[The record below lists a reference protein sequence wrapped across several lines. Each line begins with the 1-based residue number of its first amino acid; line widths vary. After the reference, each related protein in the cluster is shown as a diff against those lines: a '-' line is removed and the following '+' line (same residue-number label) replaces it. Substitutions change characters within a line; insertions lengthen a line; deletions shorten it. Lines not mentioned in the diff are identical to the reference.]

1 METRSACARLVIRR
15 FSGLS
20 NRVLL
25 MYKTKPM
32 KRFHLLL
39 ALVVL
44 VGGIATGA
52 GAQTSAK
59 PASEASGL
67 AARIAGLERHE
78 GFFPYYWDE
87 KKGDILLE
95 LSPAALRGEFLY
107 FTGLGSG
114 IGSIDVFAD
123 RSSFG
128 AGSVCRFRRVG
139 MRVLV
144 LEENSSFVAPNGT
157 PELQHSVEYS
167 FPTSVLA
174 ALPVEAERDGTVLVD
189 ADALLVRDAFDLL
202 SQLRRP
208 SRAVGGVVVREQ
220 SSKAA
225 DWRLDKDR
233 SVIDLEHTGSFPL
246 NTEVEALLTFASD
259 SESDLNQPDPHALS
273 IREHHSFVALPAPGY
288 EPLEQDPRVGF
299 SSVSF
304 QDFSQPYDRPL
315 TRYLV
320 NRWRLQKKDPNAVLS
335 EPVKPIV
342 FYLDRAIPEP
352 IRSAARMGAL
362 WWNAAFEQAGFRNA
376 LRIEDLPEGADPM
389 DIRYPT
395 IQWTN
400 RSGRGWSVG
409 QSHIDVRT
417 GEIIH
422 AVVQLDSHRMRTV
435 NNYWESVMPSGRDE
449 PALDTFAALDN
460 LDPRT
465 GEEQVML
472 QRLALLTCHEMGHV
486 LGLEHNF
493 VASTFG
499 RGSVMDYF
507 APRVQIR
514 ADGTAD
520 LSDAY
525 MQGTGSY
532 DRFAIEWG
540 YSQGKPG
547 SDAEKHARLDAIVR
561 SAIAKGIV
569 WGNTADARWNSYDD
583 GPDPVT
589 WLKEVLPVRNS
600 LLAHYSP
607 RMLRPG
613 EPNSVFTSRL
623 PLVYLFHRYAL
634 GAAINVIGSA
644 KVPLSLAGDGQQPIS
659 IWPAE
664 SQKEALQLVLG
675 ALSPSQLN
683 VPPEIWK
690 ALAPQENRDSD
701 AERFASSAGY
711 LFSPQD
717 GARAVAEIVA
727 GGLLDSKR
735 MQRLAVISE
744 QDSRSLSPENVVS
757 ALVAAAFSGAAKTA
771 TERDLA
777 GAVQTEVAE
786 QLMVLSA
793 NSAATSEVRAAALAG
808 VREVQRAV
816 RKNMTRGPVIEQLD
830 HEITLFLQNP
840 EENTPKLK
848 SSGAPPGPPV

>member
-1 METRSACARLVIRR
+1 MTRLR
-15 FSGLS
+15 
-20 NRVLL
+20 
-25 MYKTKPM
+25 
-32 KRFHLLL
+32 LLL
-39 ALVVL
+39 ALLVL
-44 VGGIATGA
+44 TSGMV
-52 GAQTSAK
+52 AQTSAK
-59 PASEASGL
+59 PADAGSSMTT
-67 AARIAGLERHE
+67 RTAGLQRHD

-87 KKGDILLE
+87 KKGDILFE
-95 LSPAALRGEFLY
+95 LSPAAFRGEFLY

-114 IGSIDVFAD
+114 IGSIEAFAD

-128 AGSVCRFRRVG
+128 GGAVCRFRRVG

-144 LEENSSFVAPNGT
+144 IQENTSFRAPDAA

-174 ALPVEAERDGTVLVD
+174 SLPVEGERDGTVLVD
-189 ADALLVRDAFDLL
+189 ADSLLMRDAFDLL

-208 SRAVGGVVVREQ
+208 SRAVGGAVIREQ
-220 SSKAA
+220 SAKAA

-246 NTEVEALLTFASD
+246 NTEVEALLTFSTD
-259 SESDLNQPDPHALS
+259 SESDLNQPDPHSLS
-273 IREHHSFVALPAPGY
+273 LREHHSFVAMPAPGY
-288 EPLEQDPRVGF
+288 EVLDQDPRVGF
-299 SSVSF
+299 ISTSF
-304 QDFSQPYDRPL
+304 QDFSQAYDRPL

-320 NRWRLQKKDPNAVLS
+320 NRWRLQKKDVNAAMS

-362 WWNAAFEQAGFRNA
+362 WWNAGFEQAGFKNA
-376 LRIEDLPEGADPM
+376 LRVDDLPDGADPM

-409 QSHIDVRT
+409 QSHVDPRT

-435 NNYWESVMPSGRDE
+435 NNYWESVMPSGRDNSE
-449 PALDTFAALDN
+449 PARDSFAALDS
-460 LDPRT
+460 LDPKSR
-465 GEEQVML
+465 EEQIML
-472 QRLALLTCHEMGHV
+472 KRLALLTCHEMGHV

-493 VASTFG
+493 VASTYG

-525 MQGTGSY
+525 MQETGSY
-532 DRFAIEWG
+532 DRLAIEWG
-540 YSQGKPG
+540 YSQGKVG
-547 SDAEKHARLDAIVR
+547 SSALENHTRLDAVVKG
-561 SAIAKGIV
+561 ALAKGIV
-569 WGNTADARWNSYDD
+569 WGNTADPRWNSYDD
-583 GPDPVT
+583 GPDPVS
-589 WLKEVLPVRNS
+589 WLKTVLPVRNA

-607 RMLRPG
+607 SMLRAG
-613 EPNSVFTSRL
+613 EPNSMFTSRL

-644 KVPLSLAGDGQQPIS
+644 EIPLSLAGDGQKPVI

-664 SQKEALQLVLG
+664 SQKEALQLALG
-675 ALSPSQLN
+675 ALNPAQLN
-683 VPPEIWK
+683 VPAEIWK
-690 ALAPQENRDSD
+690 ALAPLENRDSD
-701 AERFASSAGY
+701 PEQFASSAGY

-717 GARAVAEIVA
+717 GARAVAEIVV
-727 GGLLDSKR
+727 GGLLNPLR
-735 MQRLAVISE
+735 MQRLAVISRQE
-744 QDSRSLSPENVVS
+744 VQVPLPANVIS
-757 ALVAAAFSGAAKTA
+757 ALVSTAFSDSAKTPA
-771 TERDLA
+771 ERDLA
-777 GAVQTEVAE
+777 GVVQTEVADR
-786 QLMVLSA
+786 LMILAA
-793 NSAATSEVRAAALAG
+793 NSDATAEVRAVALAG
-808 VREVQRAV
+808 VREVQSAV
-816 RKNMTRGPVIEQLD
+816 KKNSVRGPVLEQID
-830 HEITLFLQNP
+830 HEIVLFLQNP
-840 EENTPKLK
+840 EQNTPKLK
-848 SSGAPPGPPV
+848 SSGAPAGPPV

>member
-1 METRSACARLVIRR
+1 MRRLHLFPGLIFILGVAAC
-15 FSGLS
+15 
-20 NRVLL
+20 
-25 MYKTKPM
+25 
-32 KRFHLLL
+32 
-39 ALVVL
+39 
-44 VGGIATGA
+44 A

-59 PASEASGL
+59 PADQGSSL
-67 AARIAGLERHE
+67 TTRTAGLQRHD

-87 KKGDILLE
+87 KKGDVLLE
-95 LSPAALRGEFLY
+95 LSPAALQSEFLY

-114 IGSIDVFAD
+114 IGSIEAFAD

-144 LEENSSFVAPNGT
+144 IEENSSFRAPNGT

-174 ALPVEAERDGTVLVD
+174 SLPVEGERDGTVLVD

-220 SSKAA
+220 SSKAV

-246 NTEVEALLTFASD
+246 NTEVEALLTFATD
-259 SESDLNQPDPHALS
+259 SESDLNQPDPHTLS
-273 IREHHSFVALPAPGY
+273 LREHHSFVAMPTPGY

-299 SSVSF
+299 ISASF
-304 QDFSQPYDRPL
+304 QDFSRPYDRDL

-320 NRWRLQKKDPNAVLS
+320 NRWRLQKKDPDAALS
-335 EPVKPIV
+335 EPVKPLV
-342 FYLDRAIPEP
+342 FYLDRAIPQP

-362 WWNAAFEQAGFRNA
+362 WWNVAFEQAGFKNA
-376 LRIEDLPEGADPM
+376 LLVEDLPEGADPM

-409 QSHIDVRT
+409 QSHVDPRT

-435 NNYWESVMPSGRDE
+435 NNYWEATMPSGRDNAE
-449 PALDTFAALDN
+449 PALDTFAALDS

-465 GEEQVML
+465 SEEQVML

-493 VASTFG
+493 VASTYG

-514 ADGTAD
+514 PDGTAD

-525 MQGTGSY
+525 MQGVGSY

-547 SDAEKHARLDAIVR
+547 SQTEENARLDAIVKN
-561 SAIAKGIV
+561 AIAKGIV
-569 WGNTADARWNSYDD
+569 WGNTADPRWNSYDD

-589 WLKEVLPVRNS
+589 WLKQVLPVRNA

-613 EPNSVFTSRL
+613 EPNSMFTSRL

-634 GAAINVIGSA
+634 GAAINVVGSA
-644 KVPLSLAGDGQQPIS
+644 KVPLSLAGDGQQSII

-664 SQKEALQLVLG
+664 SQKEALQLALG
-675 ALSPSQLN
+675 ALNPSQLN
-683 VPPEIWK
+683 VPAEIWI
-690 ALAPQENRDSD
+690 ALAPTENRDPD

-717 GARAVAEIVA
+717 GARALTEIVV
-727 GGLLDSKR
+727 GGLLDPRR

-744 QDSRSLSPENVVS
+744 QDTHALSPGSVVS
-757 ALVAAAFSGAAKTA
+757 SLVTAAFSDTAKTA

-777 GAVQTEVAE
+777 GVVQTEVAE
-786 QLMVLSA
+786 RLMILA
-793 NSAATSEVRAAALAG
+793 TNSEATPEVRAVALAG
-808 VREVQRAV
+808 VREVQNAM
-816 RKNMTRGPVIEQLD
+816 KKKTAQGAAMEQID
-830 HEITLFLQNP
+830 HEIMLFLQNP
-840 EENTPKLK
+840 EQNTPKLK

>member
-1 METRSACARLVIRR
+1 MKRPQISFALIVVVVCITAGAEAQ
-15 FSGLS
+15 
-20 NRVLL
+20 
-25 MYKTKPM
+25 TKPSGESSTLTA
-32 KRFHLLL
+32 R
-39 ALVVL
+39 
-44 VGGIATGA
+44 TA
-52 GAQTSAK
+52 GM
-59 PASEASGL
+59 
-67 AARIAGLERHE
+67 ERHD

-87 KKGDILLE
+87 KKGDILFE
-95 LSPAALRGEFLY
+95 LSPAALKGEFLY
-107 FTGLGSG
+107 FIGLGSG
-114 IGSIDVFAD
+114 VGTIEAFAD

-128 AGSVCRFRRVG
+128 PGSVCRFRRVG
-139 MRVLV
+139 THVLV
-144 LEENSSFVAPNGT
+144 IEENSSFVALNGT

-174 ALPVEAERDGTVLVD
+174 SLAVEAEHDGTVLVD
-189 ADALLVRDAFDLL
+189 ADTLLVRDAFDLL

-208 SRAVGGVVVREQ
+208 TRAVGGVTIREQ

-259 SESDLNQPDPHALS
+259 SENDLNQPDPHSLS
-273 IREHHSFVALPAPGY
+273 VREHHSFVAMPVPGY
-288 EPLEQDPRVGF
+288 QPLEQDPRVGF
-299 SSVSF
+299 SSTSL
-304 QDFSQPYDRPL
+304 QDFSQPYNQPL

-320 NRWRLQKKDPNAVLS
+320 QRWRLQKKDPNAALS

-352 IRSAARMGAL
+352 VRSAARMGAL
-362 WWNAAFEQAGFRNA
+362 WWNAAFEQAGFKNA
-376 LRIEDLPEGADPM
+376 LHIEDLPEGADPM

-409 QSHIDVRT
+409 QSHVDLRT

-435 NNYWESVMPSGRDE
+435 NNYWESVMPSSRDSAE

-460 LDPRT
+460 LDPQT
-465 GEEQVML
+465 PEEKVML

-486 LGLEHNF
+486 LGLDHNF
-493 VASTFG
+493 VASTYG

-507 APRVQIR
+507 APRVKIR

-547 SDAEKHARLDAIVR
+547 SNAEEQARLDAIVK

-569 WGNTADARWNSYDD
+569 WGNFSDPRWNSYDD

-589 WLKEVLPVRNS
+589 WLKEVLSVRDS

-613 EPNSVFTSRL
+613 EPNSMFTSRL

-634 GAAINVIGSA
+634 GAAINVVGGA
-644 KVPLSLAGDGQQPIS
+644 KIPLSLAGDGQQPI
-659 IWPAE
+659 IVWAVE
-664 SQKEALQLVLG
+664 SQKEALQL
-675 ALSPSQLN
+675 ALSALNPSHLN
-683 VPPEIWK
+683 VSPEIWR

-701 AERFASSAGY
+701 AERFTSSAGY

-717 GARAVAEIVA
+717 GARAVAEIVV
-727 GGLLDSKR
+727 GGLLDPR
-735 MQRLAVISE
+735 RLQRLIVISQ
-744 QDSRSLSPENVVS
+744 QDSRALSPENVVS
-757 ALVAAAFSGAAKTA
+757 GLVGTAFSGAAKTA
-771 TERDLA
+771 AERDLA
-777 GAVQTEVAE
+777 GVVQTDVAE
-786 QLMVLSA
+786 RMMILAA
-793 NSAATSEVRAAALAG
+793 NSEATPEVRAVALTG
-808 VREVQRAV
+808 VREVQGAI
-816 RKNMTRGPVIEQLD
+816 RKSATRGPAIEQLD
-830 HEITLFLQNP
+830 HEIILFLQNP
-840 EENTPKLK
+840 EQNTPKLK
-848 SSGAPPGPPV
+848 STGAPPGPPV

>member
-1 METRSACARLVIRR
+1 
-15 FSGLS
+15 
-20 NRVLL
+20 
-25 MYKTKPM
+25 M
-32 KRFHLLL
+32 KRAQLSL
-39 ALVVL
+39 ALVIL
-44 VGGIATGA
+44 IAGVCTQG

-59 PASEASGL
+59 SADEKSSL
-67 AARIAGLERHE
+67 AARTAGLQRHD
-78 GFFPYYWDE
+78 GLLPYYWDE
-87 KKGDILLE
+87 KKGDILFE
-95 LSPAALRGEFLY
+95 LSPAVLGREFLY

-114 IGSIDVFAD
+114 IGSTEAFAD

-128 AGSVCRFRRVG
+128 GGWVCRFRRAG

-144 LEENSSFVAPNGT
+144 IQENAGFRAPNGA

-174 ALPVEAERDGTVLVD
+174 SLPVEAEQDGTVLVD
-189 ADALLVRDAFDLL
+189 AETLLVRDAFDLL

-208 SRAVGGVVVREQ
+208 TRAVGGVTVREQ

-246 NTEVEALLTFASD
+246 NTEVEALLTFATD

-273 IREHHSFVALPAPGY
+273 VREHHSFVAMPSPGY
-288 EPLEQDPRVGF
+288 QPLEQDPRVGF
-299 SSVSF
+299 ISLSF

-320 NRWRLQKKDPNAVLS
+320 NRWRLQKKDPNAALS

-352 IRSAARMGAL
+352 VRSAVRTGAL
-362 WWNAAFEQAGFRNA
+362 WWNTAFEQAGFKDA
-376 LRIEDLPEGADPM
+376 LRIEDLPDGADPM

-409 QSHIDVRT
+409 QSHIDPRT
-417 GEIIH
+417 GEVIH
-422 AVVQLDSHRMRTV
+422 SVVQLDSHRMRTV
-435 NNYWESVMPSGRDE
+435 NNYWESTTPSRHDSAERSSVELSSAE

-460 LDPRT
+460 LDPQT
-465 GEEQVML
+465 SEHQAML
-472 QRLALLTCHEMGHV
+472 NRLALLTCHEMGHV

-493 VASTFG
+493 VASTYG

-507 APRVQIR
+507 APRVRIR

-525 MQGTGSY
+525 MQGVGSY
-532 DRFAIEWG
+532 DRHAIEWG
-540 YSQGKPG
+540 YSQGKTG
-547 SDAEKHARLDAIVR
+547 NTAEQERARLDAIVKG
-561 SAIAKGIV
+561 AIAKGIV
-569 WGNTADARWNSYDD
+569 WGNTDDPRWNSYDD

-589 WLKEVLPVRNS
+589 WLKEILPIRDA
-600 LLAHYSP
+600 LLAHYGP

-613 EPNSVFTSRL
+613 EPNSMLASRL

-634 GAAINVIGSA
+634 AAAINVVGGA
-644 KVPLSLAGDGQQPIS
+644 KVPLSLAGDGQEPVS

-664 SQKEALQLVLG
+664 SQKEALRLALQ
-675 ALSPSQLN
+675 ALSPSKLS
-683 VPPEIWK
+683 VPPDVWR
-690 ALAPQENRDSD
+690 ALAPVENRDSD
-701 AERFASSAGY
+701 PERFASSAGY

-717 GARAVAEIVA
+717 AARAVAEVVV
-727 GGLLDSKR
+727 GGLLNPRR
-735 MQRLAVISE
+735 MQRLAVISRE
-744 QDSRSLSPENVVS
+744 DARAPSPENVVS
-757 ALVAAAFSGAAKTA
+757 ALVTTAFSNAAKTPA
-771 TERDLA
+771 EGDLA
-777 GAVQTEVAE
+777 GVVQMDLAE
-786 QLMVLSA
+786 RLMVLAVS
-793 NSAATSEVRAAALAG
+793 SDATPEVRAVALSG
-808 VREVQRAV
+808 VREVQSAV
-816 RKNMTRGPVIEQLD
+816 KKVAARSPVIEQLD
-830 HEITLFLQNP
+830 HEIVLFLQNP
-840 EENTPKLK
+840 EQNTPKLK
-848 SSGAPPGPPV
+848 SSGAPAGPPV

>member
-1 METRSACARLVIRR
+1 MTRLQVS
-15 FSGLS
+15 F
-20 NRVLL
+20 VLL
-25 MYKTKPM
+25 VM
-32 KRFHLLL
+32 
-39 ALVVL
+39 
-44 VGGIATGA
+44 VGCIAA

-59 PASEASGL
+59 PGGDASTL
-67 AARIAGLERHE
+67 TARTAGLERHD

-87 KKGDILLE
+87 KKGDILFE
-95 LSPAALRGEFLY
+95 LSPAALQGEFLY

-114 IGSIDVFAD
+114 VGTIEAFAD

-128 AGSVCRFRRVG
+128 SGSVCRFRRVG

-144 LEENSSFVAPNGT
+144 IEENSSFVAPKGS

-174 ALPVEAERDGTVLVD
+174 SLPIEAEHDGTVLVD

-208 SRAVGGVVVREQ
+208 TRAVGGVTIREQ

-259 SESDLNQPDPHALS
+259 TETDLNQPDPHSLS
-273 IREHHSFVALPAPGY
+273 IREHHSFVAIPAPGY
-288 EPLEQDPRVGF
+288 QPLEQDPRVGF
-299 SSVSF
+299 SSTSL
-304 QDFSQPYDRPL
+304 QDFSQPYNQPL

-320 NRWRLQKKDPNAVLS
+320 QRWRLQKKDPNAALS

-352 IRSAARMGAL
+352 VRSAARMGAL
-362 WWNAAFEQAGFRNA
+362 WWNAAFEQAGFKNA
-376 LRIEDLPEGADPM
+376 LHIEDLPEGADPM

-409 QSHIDVRT
+409 QSHVDLRT

-435 NNYWESVMPSGRDE
+435 NNYWESMMPSGRDSAE

-460 LDPRT
+460 LDPQT
-465 GEEQVML
+465 PEERVML
-472 QRLALLTCHEMGHV
+472 QRLALLTCHEVGHV
-486 LGLEHNF
+486 LGLDHNF
-493 VASTFG
+493 VASTYS

-507 APRVQIR
+507 APRVKVR
-514 ADGTAD
+514 ADRTAD

-547 SDAEKHARLDAIVR
+547 SNGEEQARRDAIVKD
-561 SAIAKGIV
+561 AVAKGIV
-569 WGNTADARWNSYDD
+569 WGNTSDPRWNSYDD

-589 WLKEVLPVRNS
+589 WLKQVLPVRDS
-600 LLAHYSP
+600 LLAQYTP

-613 EPNSVFTSRL
+613 EPNSMFTARL

-634 GAAINVIGSA
+634 GAAISVVGSA
-644 KVPLSLAGDGQQPIS
+644 KVPLSLAGDGQQPII
-659 IWPAE
+659 IWPGE
-664 SQKEALQLVLG
+664 SQKEALQL
-675 ALSPSQLN
+675 ALSALNPSRLN

-701 AERFASSAGY
+701 AERFTSSAGY

-717 GARAVAEIVA
+717 GARAVAEIVV
-727 GGLLDSKR
+727 GGLLEPR
-735 MQRLAVISE
+735 RLQRLAVISQ
-744 QDSRSLSPENVVS
+744 QDNRVPSPGSVVS
-757 ALVAAAFSGAAKTA
+757 ALVGTAFAGAAKTA
-771 TERDLA
+771 AERDLA
-777 GAVQTEVAE
+777 GVVQTDVAE
-786 QLMVLSA
+786 RLMILAA
-793 NSAATSEVRAAALAG
+793 NAEATPEVRAVALAG
-808 VREVQRAV
+808 VREVQGAI
-816 RKNMTRGPVIEQLD
+816 KKSATRGPAIEQID
-830 HEITLFLQNP
+830 HEIILFLQNP
-840 EENTPKLK
+840 EQNTPKLK

>member
-1 METRSACARLVIRR
+1 MTRLQIS
-15 FSGLS
+15 F
-20 NRVLL
+20 VLL
-25 MYKTKPM
+25 VM
-32 KRFHLLL
+32 
-39 ALVVL
+39 
-44 VGGIATGA
+44 VGCIAA
-52 GAQTSAK
+52 AAQTSAK
-59 PASEASGL
+59 PGGDASTL
-67 AARIAGLERHE
+67 TARTAGLERHD

-87 KKGDILLE
+87 KKGDILFE
-95 LSPAALRGEFLY
+95 LSPAALQGEFLY

-114 IGSIDVFAD
+114 VGTIEAFAD

-128 AGSVCRFRRVG
+128 SGSVCRFRRVG

-144 LEENSSFVAPNGT
+144 IEENSSFVAPKGS

-174 ALPVEAERDGTVLVD
+174 SLPIEAEHDGTVLVD

-208 SRAVGGVVVREQ
+208 TRAVGGVTIREQ
-220 SSKAA
+220 LSKAA

-259 SESDLNQPDPHALS
+259 TETDLNQPDPHSLS
-273 IREHHSFVALPAPGY
+273 IREHHSFVAIPAPGY
-288 EPLEQDPRVGF
+288 QPLEQDPRVGF
-299 SSVSF
+299 SSTSL
-304 QDFSQPYDRPL
+304 QDFSQPYNQPL

-320 NRWRLQKKDPNAVLS
+320 QRWRLQKKDPNAALS

-352 IRSAARMGAL
+352 VRSAARMGAL
-362 WWNAAFEQAGFRNA
+362 WWNAAFEQAGFKNA
-376 LRIEDLPEGADPM
+376 LHIEDLPEGADPL

-409 QSHIDVRT
+409 QSHVDLRT

-435 NNYWESVMPSGRDE
+435 NNYWESMMPSGRDSAE

-460 LDPRT
+460 LDPQTPEVR
-465 GEEQVML
+465 VML
-472 QRLALLTCHEMGHV
+472 QRLALLTCHEVGHV
-486 LGLEHNF
+486 LGLDHNF
-493 VASTFG
+493 VASTYG

-507 APRVQIR
+507 APRVKIR
-514 ADGTAD
+514 ADRTAD

-540 YSQGKPG
+540 YSQGKLG
-547 SDAEKHARLDAIVR
+547 SNGEEQARRDAIVKD
-561 SAIAKGIV
+561 AIAKGIV
-569 WGNTADARWNSYDD
+569 WGNTSDPRWNSYDD

-589 WLKEVLPVRNS
+589 WLKQVLPVRDS
-600 LLAHYSP
+600 LLAQYTP

-613 EPNSVFTSRL
+613 EPNSMFTARL

-634 GAAINVIGSA
+634 GAAISVVGSA
-644 KVPLSLAGDGQQPIS
+644 KVTLSLAGDGQQPII
-659 IWPAE
+659 IWPGE
-664 SQKEALQLVLG
+664 SQKEALQL
-675 ALSPSQLN
+675 ALSALNPSRLN

-701 AERFASSAGY
+701 AERFTSSAGY

-717 GARAVAEIVA
+717 GARAVAEIVV
-727 GGLLDSKR
+727 GGLLEPR
-735 MQRLAVISE
+735 RLQRLAVISQ
-744 QDSRSLSPENVVS
+744 QDNRVPSPGSVVS
-757 ALVAAAFSGAAKTA
+757 ALVGTAFAGAAKTA
-771 TERDLA
+771 AERDLA
-777 GAVQTEVAE
+777 GVVQTDVAE
-786 QLMVLSA
+786 RLMILTA
-793 NSAATSEVRAAALAG
+793 NAEATPEVRAVALAG
-808 VREVQRAV
+808 VHEVQGAI
-816 RKNMTRGPVIEQLD
+816 KKSATRGPAIEQID
-830 HEITLFLQNP
+830 HEIILFLQNP
-840 EENTPKLK
+840 EQNTPKLK

>member
-1 METRSACARLVIRR
+1 
-15 FSGLS
+15 
-20 NRVLL
+20 

-32 KRFHLLL
+32 QRLHLWLPL
-39 ALVVL
+39 IVL
-44 VGGIATGA
+44 IIGISAGA
-52 GAQTSAK
+52 PAQTSAK
-59 PASEASGL
+59 PGGDGSGL

-87 KKGDILLE
+87 KKGDILFE
-95 LSPAALRGEFLY
+95 LSPAALQGEFLY

-114 IGSIDVFAD
+114 IGSIEAFAD

-144 LEENSSFVAPNGT
+144 IEENSGFLAPNGT
-157 PELQHSVEYS
+157 PELQHSVEDS

-174 ALPVEAERDGTVLVD
+174 SLPVEAERDGTVLVD
-189 ADALLVRDAFDLL
+189 ADALLLRDAFDLL

-246 NTEVEALLTFASD
+246 NTEVEALLTFATD
-259 SESDLNQPDPHALS
+259 SESDLNQPDPHSLS
-273 IREHHSFVALPAPGY
+273 IREHHSFVALPAPGFQ
-288 EPLEQDPRVGF
+288 PLEQDPRVGF
-299 SSVSF
+299 SSTSF
-304 QDFSQPYDRPL
+304 QDFSQPYDQPI
-315 TRYLV
+315 TRYLA
-320 NRWRLQKKDPNAVLS
+320 NRWRLQKKDPKAAIS

-352 IRSAARMGAL
+352 MRSAARMGAL

-376 LRIEDLPEGADPM
+376 LRIEDLPDGADPM

-409 QSHIDVRT
+409 QSHVDPRT
-417 GEIIH
+417 AEIIH

-435 NNYWESVMPSGRDE
+435 NNYWESVMPSGRDNSE
-449 PALDTFAALDN
+449 PALDAFAALDN
-460 LDPRT
+460 LDPKT
-465 GEEQVML
+465 SEEQVML

-486 LGLEHNF
+486 LGLDHNF
-493 VASTFG
+493 VASTYG

-507 APRVQIR
+507 APRVTIR

-547 SDAEKHARLDAIVR
+547 SNAQEGTRRDAIVKG
-561 SAIAKGIV
+561 AIAKGIV
-569 WGNTADARWNSYDD
+569 WGNTADPRWNSYDD

-589 WLKEVLPVRNS
+589 SLKEVLRVRNA

-613 EPNSVFTSRL
+613 EPNSMFTSRL

-644 KVPLSLAGDGQQPIS
+644 EVPLSLAGDGQQPII
-659 IWPAE
+659 IWPVE
-664 SQKEALQLVLG
+664 SQKEALRLVLS
-675 ALSPSQLN
+675 ALNPSQLN
-683 VPPEIWK
+683 VSAEVWK
-690 ALAPQENRDSD
+690 ALAPTENRDAD

-727 GGLLDSKR
+727 GGLLDPGR
-735 MQRLAVISE
+735 MQRLAVISG
-744 QDSRSLSPENVVS
+744 QDSRFPAPGSVVS
-757 ALVAAAFSGAAKTA
+757 ALVAAAFSGAAKTPA
-771 TERDLA
+771 ERDLA

-786 QLMVLSA
+786 QLMVLAA
-793 NSAATSEVRAAALAG
+793 NSEATPEVRAAALAG
-808 VREVQRAV
+808 VREVQSVA
-816 RKNMTRGPVIEQLD
+816 RKSATRGPVIEQLD

-840 EENTPKLK
+840 AQNTPKLK
-848 SSGAPPGPPV
+848 LSGAPPGPPV

>member
-1 METRSACARLVIRR
+1 
-15 FSGLS
+15 
-20 NRVLL
+20 

-32 KRFHLLL
+32 QRLHLSL

-44 VGGIATGA
+44 VGCIATGA

-59 PASEASGL
+59 PAGEAVGL
-67 AARIAGLERHE
+67 ATRTAGLERHD

-87 KKGDILLE
+87 KKGDILFE
-95 LSPAALRGEFLY
+95 LSSAALRGEFLY
-107 FTGLGSG
+107 FSGLGSG
-114 IGSIDVFAD
+114 VGSIDAFAD

-128 AGSVCRFRRVG
+128 TGSVCRFRRVG

-144 LEENSSFVAPNGT
+144 IEENNSFLAPNGT

-174 ALPVEAERDGTVLVD
+174 SLPVEAERDGTVLVD

-225 DWRLDKDR
+225 EWRLDKDR

-259 SESDLNQPDPHALS
+259 SESDLNQPDPHTLS
-273 IREHHSFVALPAPGY
+273 IREHHSFVAMPAPGY
-288 EPLEQDPRVGF
+288 EPREQDPRVGF
-299 SSVSF
+299 SSGSF

-315 TRYLV
+315 MRYLV
-320 NRWRLQKKDPNAVLS
+320 NRWRLQKKDPNAAIS

-352 IRSAARMGAL
+352 VRSAARMGAL

-435 NNYWESVMPSGRDE
+435 NNYWESAIPSGRGAAE
-449 PALDTFAALDN
+449 PALDMFAALDN
-460 LDPRT
+460 LDPQT

-472 QRLALLTCHEMGHV
+472 NRLALLTCHEMGHV

-507 APRVQIR
+507 APRVRIR
-514 ADGTAD
+514 GDGTAD

-525 MQGTGSY
+525 MQGVGSY

-540 YSQGKPG
+540 YSQGNPG
-547 SDAEKHARLDAIVR
+547 SRPEQEHARLDAIVKG
-561 SAIAKGIV
+561 AIAKGIV
-569 WGNTADARWNSYDD
+569 WGNYDDPRWNSYDD

-589 WLKEVLPVRNS
+589 WLKEVLPVRDA
-600 LLAHYSP
+600 LLAHYGP
-607 RMLRPG
+607 QMLSPG
-613 EPNSVFTSRL
+613 EPNSMLASRL

-634 GAAINVIGSA
+634 GAAINVVGSA
-644 KVPLSLAGDGQQPIS
+644 KVPPSLAGDGQPAVS
-659 IWPAE
+659 IWPAQ
-664 SQKEALQLVLG
+664 SQKEALQLALQ
-675 ALSPSQLN
+675 ALSPAELN
-683 VPPEIWK
+683 VSPALWN
-690 ALAPQENRDSD
+690 ALAPVP
-701 AERFASSAGY
+701 SATGHN
-711 LFSPQD
+711 
-717 GARAVAEIVA
+717 G
-727 GGLLDSKR
+727 
-735 MQRLAVISE
+735 
-744 QDSRSLSPENVVS
+744 
-757 ALVAAAFSGAAKTA
+757 
-771 TERDLA
+771 
-777 GAVQTEVAE
+777 
-786 QLMVLSA
+786 
-793 NSAATSEVRAAALAG
+793 
-808 VREVQRAV
+808 
-816 RKNMTRGPVIEQLD
+816 
-830 HEITLFLQNP
+830 
-840 EENTPKLK
+840 
-848 SSGAPPGPPV
+848 

>member
-1 METRSACARLVIRR
+1 MNRPHRSLACVVVVACIVV
-15 FSGLS
+15 GADAQTT
-20 NRVLL
+20 
-25 MYKTKPM
+25 TKP
-32 KRFHLLL
+32 
-39 ALVVL
+39 
-44 VGGIATGA
+44 A
-52 GAQTSAK
+52 G
-59 PASEASGL
+59 EVSGM
-67 AARIAGLERHE
+67 AARAAGLEKHD

-87 KKGDILLE
+87 KKGDILFE
-95 LSPAALRGEFLY
+95 LSPAALHGEFLY

-114 IGSIDVFAD
+114 IGSIEAFAD

-128 AGSVCRFRRVG
+128 RGMVCRFRRVG

-144 LEENSSFVAPNGT
+144 IEENSRFLAPNGP

-174 ALPVEAERDGTVLVD
+174 SLPVEAERDGTVLVD

-208 SRAVGGVVVREQ
+208 SRAVGGVVVREE

-225 DWRLDKDR
+225 NWKLDKDR
-233 SVIDLEHTGSFPL
+233 SVIDLEHTRSFPL

-259 SESDLNQPDPHALS
+259 SESNLNQPDPHALT
-273 IREHHSFVALPAPGY
+273 IREHHSFVAMPAAGY
-288 EPLEQDPRVGF
+288 EAREQDPRVGF
-299 SSVSF
+299 STTSF
-304 QDFSQPYDRPL
+304 QDFSQPYNRPL
-315 TRYLV
+315 TRYV
-320 NRWRLQKKDPNAVLS
+320 IQRWRLEKKDPNAAIS

-352 IRSAARMGAL
+352 VRSAARTGAL
-362 WWNAAFEQAGFRNA
+362 WWNAAFEQAGFKNA

-409 QSHIDVRT
+409 ESHVDPRT

-435 NNYWESVMPSGRDE
+435 NNYWEAVMPSGRDGAE
-449 PALDTFAALDN
+449 PALDAFAALDN

-465 GEEQVML
+465 SEEQVLM

-493 VASTFG
+493 VASTYN

-507 APRVQIR
+507 APRVRIR
-514 ADGTAD
+514 VDGTAD

-532 DRFAIEWG
+532 DRFAVEWG
-540 YSQGKPG
+540 YSQGK
-547 SDAEKHARLDAIVR
+547 AAQEEQTRLDAIVKA
-561 SAIAKGIV
+561 AIAKGIV
-569 WGNTADARWNSYDD
+569 WGNTADPRWNSYDD

-589 WLKEVLPVRNS
+589 WLKEVLPIRNS
-600 LLAHYSP
+600 LLAHYNP

-613 EPNSVFTSRL
+613 EPNSMFTSRL

-634 GAAINVIGSA
+634 GAAINVVGSA
-644 KVPLSLAGDGQQPIS
+644 KVPLSLAGDGQQPII
-659 IWPAE
+659 IWPAA
-664 SQKEALQLVLG
+664 SQKEALQL
-675 ALSPSQLN
+675 ALAALRPSQLN
-683 VPPEIWK
+683 VSPEIWE
-690 ALAPQENRDSD
+690 ALAPTENRDLD
-701 AERFASSAGY
+701 AERFTSSAGY

-717 GARAVAEIVA
+717 GARAVAEIVV
-727 GGLLDSKR
+727 GGLLDPRR
-735 MQRLAVISE
+735 MQRLAVLSG
-744 QDSRSLSPENVVS
+744 QDSQVPSPRSVVS
-757 ALVAAAFSGAAKTA
+757 ALVGAAFFDRAKSLA
-771 TERDLA
+771 EHDLA
-777 GAVQTEVAE
+777 GVVQTEVAE
-786 QLMVLSA
+786 RLMSLA
-793 NSAATSEVRAAALAG
+793 INSDATSEVRAAALAG
-808 VREVQRAV
+808 VREVQTAV
-816 RKNMTRGPVIEQLD
+816 KKNTARGAALEQID
-830 HEITLFLQNP
+830 HEIMLFLQNP
-840 EENTPKLK
+840 EQNTPKPK
-848 SSGAPPGPPV
+848 SSGAPAGPPV

>member
-1 METRSACARLVIRR
+1 MTRLQIS
-15 FSGLS
+15 F
-20 NRVLL
+20 VLL
-25 MYKTKPM
+25 
-32 KRFHLLL
+32 
-39 ALVVL
+39 VV
-44 VGGIATGA
+44 VGCIAA

-59 PASEASGL
+59 PGGDASTL
-67 AARIAGLERHE
+67 TARTAGLERHD

-87 KKGDILLE
+87 KKGDILFE
-95 LSPAALRGEFLY
+95 LSPAALKGEFLY

-114 IGSIDVFAD
+114 VGTIEAFAD

-128 AGSVCRFRRVG
+128 SGSVCRFRRVG

-144 LEENSSFVAPNGT
+144 IEENSSFVAPNGS

-174 ALPVEAERDGTVLVD
+174 SLPIEAEHDGTVLVD

-208 SRAVGGVVVREQ
+208 TRAVGGVTIREQ

-259 SESDLNQPDPHALS
+259 TETDLNQPDPHSLS
-273 IREHHSFVALPAPGY
+273 IREHHSFVAIPAPGY
-288 EPLEQDPRVGF
+288 QPLEQDPRVGF
-299 SSVSF
+299 SSTSL
-304 QDFSQPYDRPL
+304 QDFSQPYNQPL

-320 NRWRLQKKDPNAVLS
+320 QRWRLQKKDPNAALS

-352 IRSAARMGAL
+352 VRSAARMGAL
-362 WWNAAFEQAGFRNA
+362 WWNAAFEQAGFKNA

-409 QSHIDVRT
+409 QSHVDLRT

-435 NNYWESVMPSGRDE
+435 NNYWESMMPSGRDSAE

-460 LDPRT
+460 LDPQT
-465 GEEQVML
+465 PEERVML
-472 QRLALLTCHEMGHV
+472 QRLALLTCHEVGHV
-486 LGLEHNF
+486 LGLDHNF
-493 VASTFG
+493 VASTYG

-507 APRVQIR
+507 APRVKIR
-514 ADGTAD
+514 ADRTAD

-547 SDAEKHARLDAIVR
+547 SNGEEQARLDAIVKG
-561 SAIAKGIV
+561 AIAKGIV
-569 WGNTADARWNSYDD
+569 WGNTSDPRWNSYDD

-589 WLKEVLPVRNS
+589 WLKEVLPVRDS
-600 LLAHYSP
+600 LLAQYTP

-613 EPNSVFTSRL
+613 EPNSMFTSRL

-634 GAAINVIGSA
+634 GAAISVVGSA
-644 KVPLSLAGDGQQPIS
+644 KVPLSLAGDGQQPII
-659 IWPAE
+659 IWPGE
-664 SQKEALQLVLG
+664 SQKEALQLVLS
-675 ALSPSQLN
+675 ALDPSRLN

-690 ALAPQENRDSD
+690 ALAPQENRD
-701 AERFASSAGY
+701 AERFTSSAGY

-717 GARAVAEIVA
+717 GARAVAEIVV
-727 GGLLDSKR
+727 GGLLEPR
-735 MQRLAVISE
+735 RLQRLAVISQ
-744 QDSRSLSPENVVS
+744 QDNRVPSPGSVVS
-757 ALVAAAFSGAAKTA
+757 ALVGTAFAGAAKTA
-771 TERDLA
+771 AERDLA
-777 GAVQTEVAE
+777 GVVQTDVAE
-786 QLMVLSA
+786 RLMILAA
-793 NSAATSEVRAAALAG
+793 NAEATPEVRAVALAG
-808 VREVQRAV
+808 VREVQGAI
-816 RKNMTRGPVIEQLD
+816 KKSANRGPAIERLD
-830 HEITLFLQNP
+830 HDIILFLQNP
-840 EENTPKLK
+840 EQNTPKLK

>member
-1 METRSACARLVIRR
+1 MLT
-15 FSGLS
+15 
-20 NRVLL
+20 
-25 MYKTKPM
+25 
-32 KRFHLLL
+32 
-39 ALVVL
+39 
-44 VGGIATGA
+44 GGIAA
-52 GAQTSAK
+52 RAPAQTAAK
-59 PASEASGL
+59 PGGEASGL
-67 AARIAGLERHE
+67 AARTAGLERHD

-87 KKGDILLE
+87 KKGDILFE
-95 LSPAALRGEFLY
+95 LSPAAFKGEFLY

-114 IGSIDVFAD
+114 IGSIEAFAD

-128 AGSVCRFRRVG
+128 SGSVCRFRRVG

-144 LEENSSFVAPNGT
+144 IEENSSFVAPNGT

-174 ALPVEAERDGTVLVD
+174 SLPVEAERDGTVLVD
-189 ADALLVRDAFDLL
+189 AGSLLVRDAFDLL

-220 SSKAA
+220 SSKGA
-225 DWRLDKDR
+225 DWRLDKER

-259 SESDLNQPDPHALS
+259 SESNLNQPDPHALS

-288 EPLEQDPRVGF
+288 EPREQDPRVGF
-299 SSVSF
+299 ISVGF

-320 NRWRLQKKDPNAVLS
+320 NRWRLQKKDPNAAIS

-352 IRSAARMGAL
+352 VRSAARMGAL

-389 DIRYPT
+389 DIRYST

-409 QSHIDVRT
+409 QSHVDPRT

-435 NNYWESVMPSGRDE
+435 NNYWQSVMPSGRDAAE

-465 GEEQVML
+465 SEEQVML
-472 QRLALLTCHEMGHV
+472 RRLALLTCHEMGHV

-493 VASTFG
+493 LVSTYD

-507 APRVQIR
+507 APRVRIR
-514 ADGTAD
+514 PDGTAD

-532 DRFAIEWG
+532 DRLAIEWG

-547 SDAEKHARLDAIVR
+547 SNAEERARLDAIVKG
-561 SAIAKGIV
+561 AIAKGIV
-569 WGNTADARWNSYDD
+569 WGNTADPRWNSYDD

-589 WLKEVLPVRNS
+589 WLKEVLPVRNA
-600 LLAHYSP
+600 LLAHYSQ

-613 EPNSVFTSRL
+613 EPNSMFTSRL

-634 GAAINVIGSA
+634 AAAINVVGSA
-644 KVPLSLAGDGQQPIS
+644 KVPLSLAGDGQQPVI

-664 SQKEALQLVLG
+664 SQKEALQL
-675 ALSPSQLN
+675 ALSALHPSQLN
-683 VPPEIWK
+683 VSPEIWK

-701 AERFASSAGY
+701 AESFASSAGY

-717 GARAVAEIVA
+717 GARAVAEIVV
-727 GGLLDSKR
+727 GGLLDPRR

-744 QDSRSLSPENVVS
+744 QDSRAPTPGSVVS
-757 ALVAAAFSGAAKTA
+757 ALVSAAFSGAAKSPA
-771 TERDLA
+771 ERDLE
-777 GAVQTEVAE
+777 GVVQTEVAE
-786 QLMVLSA
+786 RLMVLAA
-793 NSAATSEVRAAALAG
+793 NSEATPEVRAVALGG
-808 VREVQRAV
+808 VHEVQSMAKKSANRSP
-816 RKNMTRGPVIEQLD
+816 MIEQLD
-830 HEITLFLQNP
+830 HEIILFLQNP
-840 EENTPKLK
+840 QQNTPKLK
-848 SSGAPPGPPV
+848 LSGAPPGPPV